1 MDWWAYGVL
10 LYEMLVGQ
18 PPFDGEDEEELF
30 SAITDH
36 AVSYPKS
43 ISKEAK
49 DICKGVR
56 SMESLVTSL
65 KLLLQLLVKNPTKR
79 LGCMEKGEDEVKSHS
94 FFRRIDWEKLEGR
107 EVQPP
112 FKPKIVSSSFTIHHV
127 AFDKF

>member
-1 MDWWAYGVL
+1 ML

-56 SMESLVTSL
+56 STECHVASHENFY
-65 KLLLQLLVKNPTKR
+65 LLQLLVKNPSKR

-94 FFRRIDWEKLEGR
+94 FFRRIDWEKLESR

-112 FKPKIVSSSFTIHHV
+112 FKPKIVSFSLIIVSFCL
-127 AFDKF
+127 